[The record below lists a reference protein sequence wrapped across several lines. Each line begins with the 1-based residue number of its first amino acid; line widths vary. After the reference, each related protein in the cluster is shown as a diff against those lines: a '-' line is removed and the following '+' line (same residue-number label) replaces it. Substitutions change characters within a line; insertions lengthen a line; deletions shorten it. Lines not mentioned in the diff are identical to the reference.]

1 MINGRLIKTIDEGKI
16 YPSLQDAELH
26 PLGDLIE
33 RKPSQ
38 EDRLSY
44 PVVIDGTFPF

>member
-1 MINGRLIKTIDEGKI
+1 MMNDRLIKTIAESKI

-33 RKPSQ
+33 RKPLQ
-38 EDRLSY
+38 EDRSSY
-44 PVVIDGTFPF
+44 PVVIDGTVPF